1 MFQTPQQRAGGGVMA
16 GVAPINQVMGPMRL
30 EDGGDPG
37 IMEYVTRAP
46 SVLAD
51 MIDSMKLSDDF
62 FSTEQTES
70 GSGINLRDITDFLIV
85 DPNDPVDVAIALAT
99 APLLIYP
106 PAAIAAALAR
116 KGYKASKIEKVVD
129 KVKEVQ
135 ENPSATDR
143 LKTAGVG
150 YGIMGGARSVPGMAE
165 FATDLIAGEPEEP
178 ESEPGGIAKIA
189 TSIDEAREMHVPTFM
204 RDGEELAAVTVEDV
218 EKSGLG
224 SLKNYLNEM
233 DFDENLGEYIKKV
246 EDKASG
252 GIMKLNKGGKAI
264 DFFSDFFRRLE
275 DAVKTKNIDEIQD
288 LKKQADLEDLNTVE
302 RSVTNDALRDAEIK
316 LNKEGLDIDI
326 DAPPVKP
333 VEPVG
338 TPPTGSGSRI
348 LNYAKENPVKTATG
362 LGAAAGTAYMFGTT
376 DPEKQDEVITSAGEP
391 PKDNVNTNTNTEN
404 NTNTNNNQGFFANT
418 RDFIGSTLGKLV
430 PGELKDLYASDPRKA
445 MFIAGQLMKARE
457 GIVPMNALTTLTEAE
472 AAYEGILAE
481 EEGKKPAIMQ
491 TANAFIDKMEELG
504 NPLSGMNQEKVVL
517 TLFESAQGDARLK
530 SLIDAI
536 DEAPELLKNP
546 QFVETITQE
555 LLKSSPELTEIVRS
569 NRVSLS

>member
-1 MFQTPQQRAGGGVMA
+1 MIADIYNRPMFQTPQQRAGGGVMA

-37 IMEYVTRAP
+37 IMEYVARAP
-46 SVLAD
+46 SVLAG

-70 GSGINLRDITDFLIV
+70 GSGINFRDITDFLIV
-85 DPNDPVDVAIALAT
+85 DPSDPVDVAIALAT

-116 KGYKASKIEKVVD
+116 QGYKASKIEKVVD

-135 ENPSATDR
+135 ENPSAADR

-275 DAVKTKNIDEIQD
+275 DAVKTKNVDEIKD
-288 LKKQADLEDLNTVE
+288 LKRQADSEDLSALE
-302 RSVTNDALRDAEIK
+302 KSLTNDALVDAEIELK
-316 LNKEGLDIDI
+316 REGLELDLNK
-326 DAPPVKP
+326 PPVRP

-348 LNYAKENPVKTATG
+348 LNYATENPVKTAAGVGAAGG
-362 LGAAAGTAYMFGTT
+362 LGYMFGTT
-376 DPEKQDEVITSAGEP
+376 DPEKQDEVITFAGEP
-391 PKDNVNTNTNTEN
+391 PKDDSGNTPPPPSD
-404 NTNTNNNQGFFANT
+404 QGFFATT
-418 RDFIGSTLGKLV
+418 RDFMSNILGKLV

-472 AAYEGILAE
+472 AAYEGLMAE
-481 EEGKKPAIMQ
+481 EEKAKPALIQ
-491 TANAFIDKMEELG
+491 TANAFIDKMAELG
-504 NPLSGMNQEKVVL
+504 KSLDEDDQQRVVL
-517 TLFESAQGDARLK
+517 SLFEAAQGDARLQ

-536 DEAPELLKNP
+536 DEAPELINNP

-555 LLKSSPELTEIVRS
+555 LLRSSPKLTQIVMGTP
-569 NRVSLS
+569 

>member
-1 MFQTPQQRAGGGVMA
+1 MFQNPQQRAGGGIMS
-16 GVAPINQVMGPMRL
+16 GVAPINQFMGPMRL

-37 IMEYVTRAP
+37 LTEYIAKVP
-46 SVLAD
+46 SVLSD
-51 MIDSMKLSDDF
+51 MIDDIKLSDDF

-85 DPNDPVDVAIALAT
+85 DPSDPVDIAIALAT

-106 PAAIAAALAR
+106 PAAIAATLAR
-116 KGYKASKIEKVVD
+116 QGYKASKIEKVID
-129 KVKEVQ
+129 KAKAVQ
-135 ENPSATDR
+135 ENPSAVDR
-143 LKTAGVG
+143 LKTASVG
-150 YGIMGGARSVPGMAE
+150 YGIMGGARSVPSVSE
-165 FATDLIAGEPEEP
+165 FAMDLVAGQPEET
-178 ESEPGGIAKIA
+178 ESEPSGIAKIA
-189 TSIDEAREMHVPTFM
+189 TSIGEARDMKVPTFM
-204 RDGEELAAVTVEDV
+204 RDDKELAAVTAEDV

-224 SLKNYLNEM
+224 SLRAYLNAM
-233 DFDENLGEYIKKV
+233 DFDEDLGEYIKKV
-246 EDKASG
+246 EDKAAG
-252 GIMKLNKGGKAI
+252 GIMKLAAGKLVVDEGI
-264 DFFSDFFRRLE
+264 DFFSNFFRRLE

-338 TPPTGSGSRI
+338 SAPAGSGSKI
-348 LNYAKENPVKTATG
+348 LNYARQNKGKTATG

-376 DPEKQDEVITSAGEP
+376 DPEKKDEVITSAGEP
-391 PKDNVNTNTNTEN
+391 PKDDSVITPPPPPD
-404 NTNTNNNQGFFANT
+404 QGIFANT
-418 RDFIGSTLGKLV
+418 RDFIGNTLGKLV
-430 PGELKDLYASDPRKA
+430 PKELKDLYASDPRKA
-445 MFIAGQLMKARE
+445 MFIAGQLMKPRE

-491 TANAFIDKMEELG
+491 TANAFIDKMAELG
-504 NPLSGMNQEKVVL
+504 NPLSGMNQEKIVL
-517 TLFESAQGDARLK
+517 TLFEAAQGDARLK

-536 DEAPELLKNP
+536 DEAPELLQNP

-555 LLKSSPELTEIVRS
+555 LLKSSPELTEIVRG